1 MAVVMRLSRVGG
13 KKNPFY
19 RLVVADRLKSTKGSV
34 IEKIGSYDPRSKDN
48 RAVIDEERALHWLRQ
63 GAQPSNTVKDI
74 LRRQGI
80 WQKR

>member
-19 RLVVADRLKSTKGSV
+19 RLVVADRLKSTRGRV
-34 IEKIGSYDPRSKDN
+34 IENIGSYNPQGKDN
-48 RAVIDEERALHWLRQ
+48 IATVDEERALHWLRQ
-63 GAQPSNTVKDI
+63 GAQPSDTVRDI
-74 LRRQGI
+74 LKRQGI